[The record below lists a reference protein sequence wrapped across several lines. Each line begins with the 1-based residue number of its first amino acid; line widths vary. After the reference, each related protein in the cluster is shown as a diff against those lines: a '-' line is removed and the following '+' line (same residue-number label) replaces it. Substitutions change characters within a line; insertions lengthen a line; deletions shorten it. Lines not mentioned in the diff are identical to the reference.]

1 MQSARQTAAEDLG
14 QGALALCCSKRNSN
28 TGFLKLHPGSRDG
41 AFLLECVPGISSL
54 PLYFSETAFD
64 FESNKVMISHINA
77 ETVPFSFK
85 LILITSGSEKTCQFK
100 SRIAFLLS
108 LCRFF

>member
-14 QGALALCCSKRNSN
+14 HGALALCCSKRNSN
-28 TGFLKLHPGSRDG
+28 TGFLKLHPGSQDG
-41 AFLLECVPGISSL
+41 AFLLECVPGISSP
-54 PLYFSETAFD
+54 PLYLSAFD

-85 LILITSGSEKTCQFK
+85 LISITSGSEKTCLFK
-100 SRIAFLLS
+100 SKIAFLLT